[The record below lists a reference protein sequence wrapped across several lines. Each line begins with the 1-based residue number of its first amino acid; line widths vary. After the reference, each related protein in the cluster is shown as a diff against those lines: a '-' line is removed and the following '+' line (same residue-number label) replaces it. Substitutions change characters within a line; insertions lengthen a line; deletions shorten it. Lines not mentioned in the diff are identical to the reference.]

1 MILIR
6 HGQSEFNVHFNR
18 TGVDPG
24 IVDPHLTEAGRAQV
38 REAAEA
44 IQRSERP
51 VARLLTSPYTRAL
64 QTAEILAE
72 VLKVPVDIEPLVRE
86 QAKLQC
92 DVGTARS
99 LLCRSWPALKF
110 DHLDE
115 TWWPAL
121 DETEA
126 DVLARTRAFQVR
138 AAAWH
143 DWPEVAV
150 VSHWGF
156 LLRLTGKSLANA
168 EHLRFD
174 PTGSQKSEVGSQIRP
189 GTPSDF

>member
-18 TGVDPG
+18 TGIDPG
-24 IVDPHLTEAGRAQV
+24 ITDPHLTEEGRAQV
-38 REAAEA
+38 RATAEA

-51 VARLLTSPYTRAL
+51 IARLLSSPYTRAL
-64 QTAEILAE
+64 QTAEILAG
-72 VLKVPVDIEPLVRE
+72 VLNVPVDIEPLVRE
-86 QAKLQC
+86 HAKFQC
-92 DVGTARS
+92 DVGTRRS
-99 LLCRSWPALKF
+99 LLSQSWPALKF
-110 DHLDE
+110 DHLEE

-126 DVLARTRAFQVR
+126 DVIVRARSFQQR

-143 DWPEVAV
+143 DWREVAV

-156 LLRLTGKSLANA
+156 LLRLTGRSFANA
-168 EHLRFD
+168 EHSPFD
-174 PTGSQKSEVGSQIRP
+174 PMV
-189 GTPSDF
+189 

>member
-6 HGQSEFNVHFNR
+6 HGQSEFNVHFSR
-18 TGVDPG
+18 TGIDPG

-38 REAAEA
+38 RAAAEA
-44 IQRSERP
+44 IQRARHP

-72 VLKVPVDIEPLVRE
+72 VLKVPVDIDPLVRE
-86 QAKLQC
+86 HAKFQC
-92 DVGTARS
+92 DIGTRRS
-99 LLCRSWPALKF
+99 LLCANWPALKF
-110 DHLDE
+110 DHLEE
-115 TWWPAL
+115 TWWPGL
-121 DETEA
+121 DETEG
-126 DVLARTRAFQVR
+126 DVIQRARAFQQH
-138 AAAWH
+138 AAAWT
-143 DWPEVAV
+143 DWREVAV

-174 PTGSQKSEVGSQIRP
+174 PTLRDQESEIGNSE
-189 GTPSDF
+189 

>member
-18 TGVDPG
+18 TGIDPG
-24 IVDPHLTEAGRAQV
+24 IADPHLTETGRAQV
-38 REAAEA
+38 RATAEA
-44 IQRSERP
+44 ILRAGRP
-51 VARLLTSPYTRAL
+51 IARLVSSPYTRAL
-64 QTAEILAE
+64 QTAEILAG

-86 QAKLQC
+86 HAKFQC
-92 DVGTARS
+92 DVGTCRS
-99 LLCRSWPALKF
+99 LLSQAWPALDF
-110 DHLDE
+110 QHLEE

-126 DVLARTRAFQVR
+126 DVTRRARSFQQR
-138 AAAWH
+138 AAAWR
-143 DWPEVAV
+143 DWREVAV

-168 EHLRFD
+168 ERLPFD
-174 PTGSQKSEVGSQIRP
+174 PTIVSAPATVDR
-189 GTPSDF
+189 T

>member
-1 MILIR
+1 MILVR

-18 TGVDPG
+18 TGTDPG
-24 IVDPHLTEAGRAQV
+24 IVDPHLTEAGRIQV

-44 IQRSERP
+44 IQRSDRP
-51 VARLLTSPYTRAL
+51 IARLLTSPYTRAL
-64 QTAEILAE
+64 QTAEILAD

-86 QAKLQC
+86 HAKFQC
-92 DVGTARS
+92 DVGTCRS
-99 LLCRSWPALKF
+99 LLCQSWPALDF
-110 DHLDE
+110 EHLEE

-126 DVLARTRAFQVR
+126 DVIRRARSFQQR

-143 DWPEVAV
+143 DWREVAV

-156 LLRLTGKSLANA
+156 LLRLTGRSLQNA
-168 EHLRFD
+168 EHLAFD
-174 PTGSQKSEVGSQIRP
+174 PTI
-189 GTPSDF
+189 

>member
-6 HGQSEFNVHFNR
+6 HGQSEFNLHYSRF
-18 TGVDPG
+18 GVDPG
-24 IVDPHLTEAGRAQV
+24 IVDPALTDEGRAQV
-38 REAAEA
+38 RATAEA
-44 IQRSERP
+44 LQRAERP

-64 QTAEILAE
+64 QTAEIVAG

-86 QAKLQC
+86 HARFQC

-99 LLCRSWPALKF
+99 RLSQSWPALNF
-110 DHLDE
+110 DHIEE

-126 DVLARTRAFQVR
+126 QVTERARSFQLR
-138 AAAWH
+138 AAAWT
-143 DWPEVAV
+143 DWREVAV

-156 LLRLTGKSLANA
+156 LLRLTGKSLQNA
-168 EHLRFD
+168 EHLPFD
-174 PTGSQKSEVGSQIRP
+174 PTLGSQKSEV
-189 GTPSDF
+189 

>member
-1 MILIR
+1 MILVR

-18 TGVDPG
+18 TGIDPG
-24 IVDPHLTEAGRAQV
+24 ITDPHLTEAGRAQV
-38 REAAEA
+38 HATAEA
-44 IQRSERP
+44 ILRSERP
-51 VARLLTSPYTRAL
+51 IARLLTSPYTRAL
-64 QTAEILAE
+64 QTAEILAG

-86 QAKLQC
+86 HAKFQC
-92 DVGTARS
+92 DVGTRRS
-99 LLCRSWPALKF
+99 LLSQSWPALKF
-110 DHLDE
+110 DHLEE

-126 DVLARTRAFQVR
+126 DVIRRARSFQQR

-143 DWPEVAV
+143 DWREVAV

-168 EHLRFD
+168 EHLPFD
-174 PTGSQKSEVGSQIRP
+174 PTQ
-189 GTPSDF
+189 